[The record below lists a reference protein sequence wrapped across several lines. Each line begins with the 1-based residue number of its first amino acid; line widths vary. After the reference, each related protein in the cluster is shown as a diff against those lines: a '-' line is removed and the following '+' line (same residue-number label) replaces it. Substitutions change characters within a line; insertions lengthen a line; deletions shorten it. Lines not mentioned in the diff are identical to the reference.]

1 MAVMALDL
9 QPVAGIACGC
19 SQCTDYMI
27 QSLIENGTVTVTVN
41 VGVCEH
47 RILLLPRLP
56 LLRVEHWLLKTF
68 EDSVEIIKPQGF
80 TTHRADCRVAVRI
93 ASL

>member
-27 QSLIENGTVTVTVN
+27 QLLIENGTVTVTVN
-41 VGVCEH
+41 VGV
-47 RILLLPRLP
+47 L
-56 LLRVEHWLLKTF
+56 
-68 EDSVEIIKPQGF
+68 
-80 TTHRADCRVAVRI
+80 
-93 ASL
+93 